1 MWYFFE
7 KYSII
12 HIGYFGIHFG
22 KDIERDYFNFRKDI
36 KDVTCR

>member
-12 HIGYFGIHFG
+12 HIGVFGIRLG
-22 KDIERDYFNFRKDI
+22 KDIERDYFKF
-36 KDVTCR
+36 